1 MGFMTEDQL
10 RQELKKLMFTD
21 EEIELRIKRAIEE
34 DEAKMLA
41 DLLAEADNL
50 LKKGE
55 MTPEEYVEHL
65 TSLGMR
71 RERAEARARKILATI
86 RKKK

>member
-21 EEIELRIKRAIEE
+21 EEIELRIRRAIEE
-34 DEAKMLA
+34 DEIKMLS

-55 MTPEEYVEHL
+55 MTPEEYIEHL

-71 RERAEARARKILATI
+71 RERAEARANKILAGVK
-86 RKKK
+86 RR